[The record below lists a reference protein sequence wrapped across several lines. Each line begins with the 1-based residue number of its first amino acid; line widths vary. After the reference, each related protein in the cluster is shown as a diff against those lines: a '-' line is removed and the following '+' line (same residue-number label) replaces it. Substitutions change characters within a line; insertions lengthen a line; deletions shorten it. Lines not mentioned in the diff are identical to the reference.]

1 MANRIQNA
9 YRSHMQA
16 NSPDMDMLWAKIE
29 QRIDAKTQAQTKT
42 QTQPEQT
49 VSQQSKIT
57 VRRSRFAA
65 YITAAACLIAVVA
78 GALIY
83 IKAKDMKIKTDT
95 NSGSYAEDAAASSGN
110 ESYEMAKIDY
120 DDVSSAEPAKEND
133 MTEEEKKDKDQKG
146 VPGSDSHDS
155 KREYK
160 ADINSTRDKI
170 NNNTAKTTES
180 LSPPDKLKKVMDSDE
195 YKNADQTTKEAL
207 VSKAANDLLKAKV
220 ITNFVIEHTQGKTF
234 IELELPGGVMETL
247 EIK

>member
-16 NSPDMDMLWAKIE
+16 NSPDMDMLWARIE
-29 QRIDAKTQAQTKT
+29 QRIDAKTQSQTQT

-49 VSQQSKIT
+49 VSQQPKIT

-83 IKAKDMKIKTDT
+83 IKAKDMEIKTDT
-95 NSGSYAEDAAASSGN
+95 NSGSYAEDAAAFSGN
-110 ESYEMAKIDY
+110 ESYKMAKIY
-120 DDVSSAEPAKEND
+120 DDNVSSAEPAKENN
-133 MTEEEKKDKDQKG
+133 EPEEKKDTDQKG

-160 ADINSTRDKI
+160 ADINSGRDKI

-207 VSKAANDLLKAKV
+207 VSKAANDLLKAKA

-234 IELELPGGVMETL
+234 IEIELPGGVMET
-247 EIK
+247 